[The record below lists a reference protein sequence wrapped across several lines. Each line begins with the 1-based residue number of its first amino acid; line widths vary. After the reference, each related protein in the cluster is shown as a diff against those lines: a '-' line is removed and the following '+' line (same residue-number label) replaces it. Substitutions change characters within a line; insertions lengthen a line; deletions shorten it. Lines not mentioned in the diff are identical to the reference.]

1 MSSTA
6 RALLPPSASRPH
18 RERVVRLLPRVL
30 DNGRV
35 LLKAYRAIAQAIR
48 EERAITPAAEWL
60 VDNYHIVDEQLREI
74 HDDLPSGYYRE
85 LPKLTEG
92 HLQGYPRVF
101 GLAWAFVAHTDS
113 RFDPEMLRRFVR
125 AYQRVQPLTIG
136 ELWAVAITLRVV
148 LVENLRR
155 LAERIVHDRAARE
168 EADKVADRL
177 LGLGGSSI
185 QPAATVLR
193 PFERVSLTTAFAVQL
208 VQRLRDQ
215 DPVVTPALRWLEEN
229 LAAQGTTTDAIV
241 RVEHQQQAAMNVT
254 VRNVITSMRLV
265 SAFDWAE
272 FFESV
277 SLVDAILWTDTGF
290 AAPDFVTRDR
300 YRDAIEELSRRSRT
314 TSVKLPAG
322 RLFKQNVFGAKPKG
336 TATRLRSAARIP
348 AITSSPMGVS
358 PSSRNSAFACRSK
371 LDFAVPIVTNATSR
385 YLATIAIV
393 SGPHPDF
400 VPV

>member
-1 MSSTA
+1 MNEPDPSQDDREVYGLKILFLQNLRRKFLSDA
-6 RALLPPSASRPH
+6 IVLSQLEEPIRAELFSAERLEQHAESLAAAQRVTTTPRKGRP
-18 RERVVRLLPRVL
+18 LLPRVL

-35 LLKAYRAIAQAIR
+35 LLESYRSIAQAIR

-85 LPKLTEG
+85 LPKLAEG
-92 HLQGYPRVF
+92 PLRGYPRVY

-155 LAERIVHDRAARE
+155 LAERIVHDRAARQ
-168 EADKVADRL
+168 EADTVADRL
-177 LGLGGSSI
+177 LGLGGRSI
-185 QPAATVLR
+185 EPAATVLR
-193 PFERVSLTTAFAVQL
+193 QFEGGPLAASFAVQL

-215 DPVVTPALRWLEEN
+215 DPVVTPALRWIEEH
-229 LAAQGTTTDAIV
+229 LAAQGTVADEIV
-241 RVEHQQQAAMNVT
+241 RVEHQRQAAMNVT
-254 VRNVITSMRLV
+254 VRNVITSMRLI

-290 AAPDFVTRDR
+290 AAPDFATRDR
-300 YRDAIEELSRRSRT
+300 YRRAIEELSRRSPHDERE
-314 TSVKLPAG
+314 VARRAVFHAKQLP
-322 RLFKQNVFGAKPKG
+322 R
-336 TATRLRSAARIP
+336 
-348 AITSSPMGVS
+348 
-358 PSSRNSAFACRSK
+358 
-371 LDFAVPIVTNATSR
+371 
-385 YLATIAIV
+385 
-393 SGPHPDF
+393 
-400 VPV
+400 